1 MSTEIGRFIVHSQ
14 SHPIC
19 EFNPTT
25 RLQRDQRIKDMPSL
39 PSPPVPQRLRE
50 MLKDYPEHIDR
61 IQTYLNDYL
70 SKPSKATP
78 LFEQTIWA
86 LEGCLEM
93 FIHEAQDELEAAQA
107 IGEAEAIARAN
118 EKRKL
123 MSFARS
129 PNDGMSNL
137 DEIWDYFEKHKAALK

>member
-1 MSTEIGRFIVHSQ
+1 
-14 SHPIC
+14 
-19 EFNPTT
+19 
-25 RLQRDQRIKDMPSL
+25 MPSL
-39 PSPPVPQRLRE
+39 LSPPVPQRLRE

-70 SKPSKATP
+70 SKPSKVTP
-78 LFEQTIWA
+78 LFEQAIWA

-107 IGEAEAIARAN
+107 IGDAEAIARAN

-137 DEIWDYFEKHKAALK
+137 DEIWDYFEEHKAALK